1 MARMIPG
8 SINTALTW
16 AVLLLIP
23 PITGYLLAKI
33 RSPLVRELLLAL
45 FLPTP
50 IIILTTAM
58 ILLPSAPPSDFGWWM
73 TGMIM
78 ISPAIVI
85 WAMLG
90 GTGYVVGR
98 RNVR

>member
-1 MARMIPG
+1 MMPG

-16 AVLLLIP
+16 ACLLLVP
-23 PITGYLLAKI
+23 PIVGYWLAKV
-33 RSPLVRELLLAL
+33 RSPLVRLPLLAL

-58 ILLPSAPPSDFGWWM
+58 MLLPSAPPSDFGWWM
-73 TGMIM
+73 AGMIM

-85 WAMLG
+85 WAMLA
-90 GTGYVVGR
+90 GTGYIVSR